1 MTRRMNKPLPH
12 PYDSLFENGE
22 SSFEKND
29 TSHTKNISAA
39 SDEAAEAYDD
49 KTASKTVQCGPPP
62 VCFAAAVFIILEVLW
77 KMDKCGQ

>member
-39 SDEAAEAYDD
+39 SDEATETCDNKA
-49 KTASKTVQCGPPP
+49 ASKTVKYGPPP
-62 VCFAAAVFIILEVLW
+62 ICFAAVLIILEVLW

>member
-62 VCFAAAVFIILEVLW
+62 VCFAAAILIIFEICK
-77 KMDKCGQ
+77 KMDTCD